1 MNRVENKVAVVT
13 GGISGIGRATSVLLA
28 QEGAKIAVV
37 DLSDEGAQD
46 LISEIESFGGTAKF
60 WLLDTTQE
68 QDVSRVFAEIVDE
81 FGQIDVLVNNAGIA
95 GVNKPT
101 HEIAEDEWDSVMNI
115 NVKGVFLCSKHAI
128 PYMLKSGGGSII
140 NMSSVYGL
148 IGAGD
153 LPPYH
158 AAKGAVRLM
167 SKNDALLYAK
177 DKS

>member
-1 MNRVENKVAVVT
+1 MLDKESFMNRVENKVAVVT

-81 FGQIDVLVNNAGIA
+81 FGQIAADRS
-95 GVNKPT
+95 
-101 HEIAEDEWDSVMNI
+101 WYQ
-115 NVKGVFLCSKHAI
+115 AI
-128 PYMLKSGGGSII
+128 
-140 NMSSVYGL
+140 
-148 IGAGD
+148 
-153 LPPYH
+153 
-158 AAKGAVRLM
+158 
-167 SKNDALLYAK
+167 K
-177 DKS
+177 DKYNKLPADSKSRRVDFTHTNQQFELNPNSFAD